1 MRKSWDL
8 RERTMEFAVEGFKF
22 CRTIRSTDESRDILR
37 QLRRALSAVAANY
50 RATRR
55 SQSDPAFVAK
65 LAIVIEEADEAS
77 FWFDFLVRL
86 DMVKRTAVEPLARE
100 ATELVAIFT
109 KAKMTMEARIEQA
122 KQERRKAR
130 KASRTKTSDRTHAT
144 E

>member
-1 MRKSWDL
+1 MGKSWDL
-8 RERTMEFAVEGFKF
+8 RERTMEFAVDGFKF

-77 FWFDFLVRL
+77 FWLDFLVRL
-86 DMVKRTAVEPLARE
+86 DIVKRAAVGALAKE
-100 ATELVAIFT
+100 STELVAIFT
-109 KAKMTMEARIEQA
+109 KAKLTMEARVEQA
-122 KQERRKAR
+122 KEEKRKAR
-130 KASRTKTSDRTHAT
+130 KPSGTRITDCAGSLP
-144 E
+144 